1 MSKSFLEIVNT
12 LKDDVFKESGLPTLR
27 TKDEVRKIR
36 LKLRNFESASEDLDS
51 QLQEEK
57 KLREELQALDD

>member
-51 QLQEEK
+51 QL
-57 KLREELQALDD
+57 